1 MRHLL
6 SEALNQER
14 GPFMTVKR
22 ASVLSISTGRVAFA
36 LAAAAAMLVPHTDAS
51 AAGLKDLASIA
62 PVMTCSALVGVDL
75 SDVGTKV
82 GGTVTITSAT
92 IVPASATNPA
102 DYCGVRGNIGPGTN
116 SIVMRLP
123 TNAWT
128 QRYLQTGCGGECGND
143 NISYTQ
149 STGCVPITN
158 GTIASATTNMGHTG
172 SQGSTWAVN
181 NPQAQIDFA
190 YRGVHVASEVAKA
203 VIAKFY
209 GKSPAYSYFSGCSD
223 GGREALMAA
232 QRYPHDFD
240 GIAAG
245 APASDMDVQNTYHH
259 GWRVLTNQTTPGTIP
274 IPARNTYVLLAS
286 KLAYVHAKTVAACDA
301 LDGVVDGVI
310 DDPRA
315 CNFDTKTLVC
325 SNNGNETG
333 CLAQAEADVVKR
345 IHDGA
350 VTADG
355 QRLEP
360 TANSEWGGE
369 LDWSLFVPAAQGASV
384 GSENFVNSWAA
395 YKTFFNTYNASW
407 TLNDLQLTVS
417 GFNNTVATSTVYAAN
432 NPDLGRF
439 ARHGGKLLLWHGWS
453 DQHIPPR
460 GTIKYWHAVNDL
472 LGDDQVSRFARFY
485 LFPGMAHCGSG
496 LGPNTF
502 DIVTPLMSWVETN
515 SAPNAIVATNTS
527 TVTSRPVYPYPAVAR
542 LKAPGLDPKVAANF
556 VAYTPKKEPP
566 VSEFVGNYLFSPDY
580 PQARCHADGTT
591 LVCTNDKRHDDGHG
605 DEAQR

>member
-1 MRHLL
+1 
-6 SEALNQER
+6 
-14 GPFMTVKR
+14 MTVKR
-22 ASVLSISTGRVAFA
+22 ACAQYPTITRRRSGVAYGKIALA
-36 LAAAAAMLVPHTDAS
+36 LAAAATMFAPDTGAR
-51 AAGLKDLASIA
+51 AAGLKDLPAIA
-62 PVMTCSALVGVDL
+62 PMMTCGSLVGADL
-75 SDVGTKV
+75 SDVSAKV
-82 GGTVTITSAT
+82 GGTVTISSAA

-102 DYCGVRGNIGPGTN
+102 DYCAVRGVIGPGAN

-143 NISYTQ
+143 NIGYTQ

-172 SQGSTWAVN
+172 AQGATWSVD

-190 YRGVHVASEVAKA
+190 YRGVHVASQVAKA

-209 GKSPAYSYFSGCSD
+209 GKKPAYSYFSGCSD

-274 IPARNTYVLLAS
+274 IPARDTYVLLS
-286 KLAYVHAKTVAACDA
+286 DKLAYVHAKVVTACDA
-301 LDGVVDGVI
+301 IDGLADGVI
-310 DDPRA
+310 GDPRA
-315 CNFDTKTLVC
+315 CNFDTKALVC
-325 SNNGNETG
+325 GNNGNETG
-333 CLAQAEADVVKR
+333 CLTQAQADVVRR

-350 VTADG
+350 VAAIG
-355 QRLEP
+355 ARLEP
-360 TANSEWGGE
+360 LANSEWGSE
-369 LDWSLFVPAAQGASV
+369 LDWTLFVPSAQGKSV

-395 YKTFFNTYNASW
+395 YKTYFNTYNASW
-407 TLNDLQLTVS
+407 TLNDLKLTVS
-417 GFNNTVATSTVYAAN
+417 GFNDTVATSTVYAAN
-432 NPDLGRF
+432 NPDLGPF

-460 GTIKYWHAVNDL
+460 GTIKYWKAVNEVM
-472 LGDDQVSRFARFY
+472 GDRVDQFARFY
-485 LFPGMAHCGSG
+485 LFPGMAHCGGG

-515 SAPNAIVATNTS
+515 SAPNAIVATNSS
-527 TVTSRPVYPYPAVAR
+527 TITSRPVYPYPAVAR

-556 VAYTPKKEPP
+556 VAYTPKEPQ
-566 VSEFVGNYLFSPDY
+566 VSYSFVGDYLFSPDY
-580 PQARCHADGTT
+580 PQAKCHAEGTK
-591 LVCTNDKRHDDGHG
+591 LVCSNDRRHDDGRQDDDHRH